1 MKNTVK
7 SYIDRQINKENVW
20 GGSCYGM
27 SNVVSLIKAGYL
39 TLSKWTKNDE
49 TAHDLKYPNKSDDVE
64 NLINFYHLSQY
75 LPDIQDVYNTFSKSE
90 NQDKERDNLRK
101 IVTDASKVKN
111 GGLPV

>member
-7 SYIDRQINKENVW
+7 SYIDRQINKANVW

-39 TLSKWTKNDE
+39 TPSKWTKNSE